1 MVTDVLIANAITVAA
16 VYFGWRL
23 KRNEGDKAA
32 LFCLIFIGLLVAFI
46 GYAERQ

>member
-23 KRNEGDKAA
+23 KRDESDKTA
-32 LFCLIFIGLLVAFI
+32 LIALIGVGLLVAFI